1 VGARVSALGAALERE
16 LQAVLGDD
24 GLITDPDALLV
35 YETDALPAHR
45 NRPRAVLLPRNHD
58 AVVASVRILARQSIP
73 FAARGAGTGLS
84 GGAIAMGDGVVIS
97 LARMNRILSLD
108 PVNRVARVEAGV
120 VNARL
125 NAAARPHGLRYAPDP
140 SSEPVCTIGG
150 NIAENSGGPHCL
162 KYGVTMNHVL
172 GLDVVL
178 TDGSTIRLGG
188 ADREAPGLDLLGV
201 FVGSEG
207 TFGIATAAEVRLT
220 PLPDAVE
227 TLLAIYDHVDDASRS
242 VSAIIAAGLLPAA
255 LEMVDRQ
262 GILAVEGSP
271 YGAGMPTDIEGALV
285 IEFDGPAAGPAEDA
299 DRAREICL
307 AHHAREVRR
316 AETEAERDRL
326 WHARKK
332 AYGAMGRLAPDLL
345 VQDATV
351 PRSKLPLTM
360 SRVYEIAHRYGLRV
374 SNTFHAGDGNLH
386 PKILFD
392 RREPETVELVAR
404 ASKEIMGAC
413 VEAGGTITGEHGVGL
428 DKRDYMSLIYGPAEL
443 EAMRAVRDAFDPL
456 GLANPGKVIP
466 PGDDNAAAPEPD
478 GGDRA

>member
-1 VGARVSALGAALERE
+1 MGPRVSTLPAALERD
-16 LQAVLGDD
+16 LRASLGDD
-24 GLITDPDALLV
+24 ALITDPDALLV

-45 NRPRAVLLPRNHD
+45 ARPRAVLLPRTHD
-58 AVVASVRILARQSIP
+58 DVVASVRMLARAGIP

-84 GGAIAMGDGVVIS
+84 GGAIATGDGVVIS
-97 LARMNRILSLD
+97 LARMNRILALD
-108 PVNRVARVEAGV
+108 PANRFARVEAGV

-178 TDGSTIRLGG
+178 TDGSTVRLGG
-188 ADREAPGLDLLGV
+188 AGRETAGLDLLGV
-201 FVGSEG
+201 FIGSEG
-207 TFGIATAAEVRLT
+207 TFGIATVAEVRLT

-227 TLLAIYDHVDDASRS
+227 TLLALFDDVDDASRS

-262 GILAVEGSP
+262 GIIAVEGSP

-285 IEFDGPAAGPAEDA
+285 IEFDGPAAGPAADA
-299 DRAREICL
+299 ERAREICV
-307 AHHAREVRR
+307 ANHAREVRR
-316 AETEAERDRL
+316 AESEEERNRL

-351 PRSKLPLTM
+351 PRSRLPLTM
-360 SRVYEIAHRYGLRV
+360 SRVYEVAHRYGLRV

-392 RREPETVELVAR
+392 RREPDIVERVAR
-404 ASKEIMGAC
+404 ASREIMLAC

-443 EAMRAVRDAFDPL
+443 EAMRAVRRAFDPL

-466 PGDDNAAAPEPD
+466 PADDDAPKVAD
-478 GGDRA
+478 GGGGA

>member
-1 VGARVSALGAALERE
+1 LETHVTLPATLERE
-16 LQAVLGDD
+16 LRIALGDD
-24 GLITDPDALLV
+24 ALITDPDALLV

-45 NRPRAVLLPRNHD
+45 ARPRAVLLPRSTD
-58 AVVASVRILARQSIP
+58 AVVAACRLLAGASIP

-84 GGAIAMGDGVVIS
+84 GGAIALENGVVIS
-97 LARMNRILSLD
+97 LARMNRILLLD

-150 NIAENSGGPHCL
+150 NVAENSGGPHCL

-178 TDGSTIRLGG
+178 TDGSIARLGG
-188 ADREAPGLDLLGV
+188 ADRETDGLDLLGL
-201 FVGSEG
+201 FIGSEG
-207 TFGIATAAEVRLT
+207 TFGIATTVEVRLM

-227 TLLAIYDHVDDASRS
+227 TLLALFDDVNDASRS
-242 VSAIIAAGLLPAA
+242 VSAIIARGLLPAA

-299 DRAREICL
+299 ECAREICL
-307 AHHAREVRR
+307 ANGAREVRR
-316 AETEAERDRL
+316 ADTEAERDRL

-351 PRSKLPLTM
+351 PRSKLPATM
-360 SRVYEIAHRYGLRV
+360 ARVYEIAHRYGLRV
-374 SNTFHAGDGNLH
+374 SNTFHAGDGNLL
-386 PKILFD
+386 P
-392 RREPETVELVAR
+392 
-404 ASKEIMGAC
+404 
-413 VEAGGTITGEHGVGL
+413 
-428 DKRDYMSLIYGPAEL
+428 
-443 EAMRAVRDAFDPL
+443 
-456 GLANPGKVIP
+456 
-466 PGDDNAAAPEPD
+466 
-478 GGDRA
+478 